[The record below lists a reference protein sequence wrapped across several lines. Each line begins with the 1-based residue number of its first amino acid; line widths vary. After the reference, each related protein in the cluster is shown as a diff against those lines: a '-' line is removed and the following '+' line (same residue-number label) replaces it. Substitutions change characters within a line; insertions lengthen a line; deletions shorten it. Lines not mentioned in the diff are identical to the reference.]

1 MSVVDVAL
9 PGCRS
14 ARWLLLTL
22 LVLPTSAQTATPSAP
37 PNAANT
43 QSSNDSQGTAD
54 AQEAEVP
61 YGELAPAAVHL
72 DVSNASKLIQVLYAA
87 TRETKTQPTL
97 DDLAQAKSLLDG
109 GADVKATDSL
119 GRTALHW
126 AIFGSSYASNQALI
140 VAYEKTAAALIA
152 HGVDINHEDIYNDTA
167 LDYLLYSPN
176 FEMQT
181 LLIEHGASSG
191 FLAASFNFINQLE
204 ICKTPEG
211 QNPSLR
217 SSVNHGPGGKSF
229 PAAVSIAQDPAA
241 AVAAPGTA
249 AAAQSAQQQSEQST
263 RIAAFMKSD
272 LTPGLTLSIRLITP
286 ASSDQSRTGDPIEGV
301 VTYPLCRDGERL
313 ACDAGQILIPPGTKV
328 NGTVLFAQKAPDKY
342 WRPRLVLDWS
352 NVVHKDGKTSKLY
365 TRVIDVDNARETVRN
380 NEILGIIQ
388 PHVTGKVSIA
398 FAALGAIN
406 PIVGYAI
413 NGARTVYGLSIRRE
427 ILFPA
432 GTDVQVQVVR
442 PSMLT
447 QKETWEGWPT
457 LPLTPTLR
465 ALVEH
470 APMRTRTPNGV
481 PSDITNLMFL
491 GSRQQLVSAFN
502 EAGWFEAVPSDF
514 GNNLK
519 VVQATLRQ
527 TGYSEAPVSGLLIN
541 GRLPDLVFQKS
552 LDTFAKR
559 HHIRVWKL
567 PSTYEGRE
575 VWVASSTHDIAVEHT
590 KTMTKWTHRIDP
602 YIDRERDWIESDLL
616 FAGTAT
622 GYVDVNRPGAPR
634 RAANATGDSIV
645 TDGIMTVVQV
655 GSGKTPAAGP
665 PQLNTR

>member
-1 MSVVDVAL
+1 M
-9 PGCRS
+9 
-14 ARWLLLTL
+14 
-22 LVLPTSAQTATPSAP
+22 
-37 PNAANT
+37 
-43 QSSNDSQGTAD
+43 
-54 AQEAEVP
+54 
-61 YGELAPAAVHL
+61 APAAVHL
-72 DVSNASKLIQVLYAA
+72 DVSHASKLIQVLYAA
-87 TRETKTQPTL
+87 TRETKTQPTV
-97 DDLAQAKSLLDG
+97 DDLTQAKSLIDA

-140 VAYEKTAAALIA
+140 VAYEETAAALIA
-152 HGVDINHEDIYNDTA
+152 HGVDINHEDVYNDTA

-191 FLAASFNFINQLE
+191 FLVASFNFINQLE
-204 ICKTPEG
+204 ICKTTEG
-211 QNPSLR
+211 QSSSLR

-229 PAAVSIAQDPAA
+229 PAPVSIAQDP
-241 AVAAPGTA
+241 GTT
-249 AAAQSAQQQSEQST
+249 AAAQSGQQQSEQST

-301 VTYPLCRDGERL
+301 VTYPLCTNGEQL
-313 ACDAGQILIPPGTKV
+313 ACGAGQLLIPPGTKV

-352 NVVHKDGKTSKLY
+352 NVVHKDGRTSKLY
-365 TRVIDVDNARETVRN
+365 SRVIDVDNARETVRN

-398 FAALGAIN
+398 FTALGAIN

-432 GTDVQVQVVR
+432 GTDVQIQVVR
-442 PSMLT
+442 PSVLT
-447 QKETWEGWPT
+447 QKETWEAWPT
-457 LPLTPTLR
+457 LRLTPKLR

-470 APMRTRTPNGV
+470 APMRTHTANGV
-481 PSDITNLMFL
+481 PSDLTNLMFL
-491 GSRQQLVSAFN
+491 GSRQELISAFN

-514 GNNLK
+514 GNNVK

-527 TGYSEAPVSGLLIN
+527 TGYSEAPVSGLMIN

-567 PSTYEGRE
+567 PSTYDGRE
-575 VWVASSTHDIAVEHT
+575 VWVASSTHDIAVEHS

-622 GYVDVNRPGAPR
+622 GYVDVNRPAAPR
-634 RAANATGDSIV
+634 HAANATGDSIV
-645 TDGIMTVVQV
+645 TDGVMTVVRV
-655 GSGKTPAAGP
+655 GTAKVRAAGP

>member
-1 MSVVDVAL
+1 MTAVDVAL
-9 PGCRS
+9 SGCRS
-14 ARWLLLTL
+14 ARWLLLAF
-22 LVLPTSAQTATPSAP
+22 LVLPISAQTTTPNLAP
-37 PNAANT
+37 GAAQT
-43 QSSNDSQGTAD
+43 PDVPD
-54 AQEAEVP
+54 AEVP
-61 YGELAPAAVHL
+61 DGELAPAAVHL

-87 TRETKTQPTL
+87 TRETKTQPTV
-97 DDLAQAKSLLDG
+97 DDLAQAKSLIDG

-140 VAYEKTAAALIA
+140 VAYEETAAALIA
-152 HGVDINHEDIYNDTA
+152 RGVDINHEDVYNDTA

-211 QNPSLR
+211 LNPSLR
-217 SSVNHGPGGKSF
+217 SSINHGPGGKSF
-229 PAAVSIAQDPAA
+229 PAAVSIAQDPA
-241 AVAAPGTA
+241 TA
-249 AAAQSAQQQSEQST
+249 AGAQSEQST

-272 LTPGLTLSIRLITP
+272 LTPGLTLSIRLLTP

-301 VTYPLCRDGERL
+301 VTYPLCTDGERM
-313 ACDAGQILIPPGTKV
+313 ACGPGQLLIPPGTKV

-365 TRVIDVDNARETVRN
+365 ARVIDVDNARETVRN

-432 GTDVQVQVVR
+432 GTDVQIQVVR
-442 PSMLT
+442 PSVVT
-447 QKETWEGWPT
+447 QKESWEGWSM
-457 LPLTPTLR
+457 LPVTPKLR

-470 APMRTRTPNGV
+470 APMRTHTPNGA
-481 PSDITNLMFL
+481 PSDVTNLMFL
-491 GSRQQLVSAFN
+491 GSRQELISAFN
-502 EAGWFEAVPSDF
+502 EAGWFEALPSDF
-514 GNNLK
+514 GNNMK

-567 PSTYEGRE
+567 PSTYEGRD
-575 VWVASSTHDIAVEHT
+575 VWVASSTHDIAVEHS

-602 YIDRERDWIESDLL
+602 YIDRERDWIQSDLL

-622 GYVDVNRPGAPR
+622 GYVDVNRLAAPR
-634 RAANATGDSIV
+634 HAANATGDSIV

-655 GSGKTPAAGP
+655 GPAKTPAAGP